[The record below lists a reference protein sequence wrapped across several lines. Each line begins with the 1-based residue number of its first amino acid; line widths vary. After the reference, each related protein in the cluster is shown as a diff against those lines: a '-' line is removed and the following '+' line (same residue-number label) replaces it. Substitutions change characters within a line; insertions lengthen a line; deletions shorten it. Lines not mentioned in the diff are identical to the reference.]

1 VDEVTLGTRE
11 YFVIG
16 DNRGMAAGEHDFG
29 RVELSR
35 ILGRVVF

>member
-1 VDEVTLGTRE
+1 VTLGNGE

-29 RVELSR
+29 RVELER
-35 ILGRVVF
+35 ILGRIVF

>member
-1 VDEVTLGTRE
+1 MTLGPRE

-29 RVELSR
+29 RVEIDR